1 MRVTYDRSANAAY
14 IYLVPTVDEGQ
25 ITKTYACDPIEIV
38 GQINL
43 DFDASGQLLGIE
55 VLDAD
60 RLLSEELLK
69 EAEIID

>member
-14 IYLVPTVDEGQ
+14 IYLVPTIANGQ
-25 ITKTYACDPIEIV
+25 IAKTYACDPIEIV

-69 EAEIID
+69 EAEIIG